1 MPSKEDLWRWCWIKQ
16 HFQRSDRV
24 RSFEPLPRPLRVN
37 LPESLV
43 FGLSKVFTM
52 DHMCFVL
59 LCGGVLHLTCQLP
72 ISP

>member
-43 FGLSKVFTM
+43 FGLSKV
-52 DHMCFVL
+52 L
-59 LCGGVLHLTCQLP
+59 LWTPCALYCYVEASY
-72 ISP
+72 I